1 MAARNFVASWPIR
14 HENCLENTRNF
25 SFRIFWKRWSTV
37 ALDIKWNQNRF
48 EFAFGFAFSQEIWG
62 QLCILSKGPS
72 INNVGPFFKFY
83 DPPHCPC
90 RFSLPLEMS
99 FLKSFSP
106 PCKNLHVCCISCTY
120 FQWIWQK
127 KLSQFFQLKYGS
139 NRKNDSTFGIL
150 KCQVSSEFKAFC
162 TFVGFRSIMGW
173 SKTTSALLKTST
185 YFQRLSLAWGGPP
198 SLSLWGDVVYGW
210 PLK

>member
-1 MAARNFVASWPIR
+1 MYATEFVKHFELWFVFYQ
-14 HENCLENTRNF
+14 T
-25 SFRIFWKRWSTV
+25 FRDWSLWKWRFGKRPSTS
-37 ALDIKWNQNRF
+37 D
-48 EFAFGFAFSQEIWG
+48 
-62 QLCILSKGPS
+62 
-72 INNVGPFFKFY
+72 VGPFFKFY

-139 NRKNDSTFGIL
+139 NRKNDSTIGIL
-150 KCQVSSEFKAFC
+150 KCQVSSEFKAFW
-162 TFVGFRSIMGW
+162 GSQKYFRRISEHYGGQKLRW
-173 SKTTSALLKTST
+173 LCSKQVPIFSAYHWLEE
-185 YFQRLSLAWGGPP
+185 GPP
-198 SLSLWGDVVYGW
+198 PSPSEETSFMDGL
-210 PLK
+210 